1 VDSKN
6 AKFIFRKFYLPK
18 LEKIGNLL
26 GTFSL
31 TEKVIFWFFAFVLF
45 GSTFLMLKEINK
57 NFFAEVPKSGG
68 EIIEGLIGSPR
79 FINPLLAI
87 SNTDR
92 DLTALVYSGLLKA
105 TPDGK
110 VVPDLAENYE
120 ISEDGLI
127 YTVTLKED
135 ASFHDG
141 VAVTTEDI
149 AYTVRMSLDNI
160 VKSPK
165 RPNWEGVG
173 VKIIDQKQIQFI
185 LKTPYSP
192 FTENLTLGILPKH
205 IWEKVE
211 PEQFAFSQLNIEP
224 IGSGPYRIISTK
236 MNSSGIMEK
245 YELKPFTKYALG
257 EPYIS
262 KIIIRFYPNEETLI
276 NAYKKGYVEDINTI
290 SPEQALELEK
300 NGSRIENVPLP
311 RIFGIFF
318 NQNQNAV
325 FTNSEVRKALNKAVD
340 RERIVRE
347 VLSGFGTPIYGPVPT
362 TSQYFNKDIEGEFN
376 PQKAIELL
384 ESNGWEINEETKIRE
399 KTIKKVNTV
408 LEFELATSDAPELKA
423 AANIVKENWESVGAK
438 VTVKIFEIGDLNQ
451 NIIRPREYDAL
462 LFGEIIGRDMDLF
475 AFWHSSQR
483 NDPGLNI
490 ASYANAN
497 SDKLL
502 EQVRSSRDEEDRIEK
517 FFKFQ
522 ENIESDMPA
531 IFIYSP
537 DFIYI
542 TSNKIKGINLGQ
554 ITLPSERFFGV
565 HSWFIETENIW
576 KIFSR

>member
-1 VDSKN
+1 
-6 AKFIFRKFYLPK
+6 

>member
-1 VDSKN
+1 MDSKN

-31 TEKVIFWFFAFVLF
+31 TEKVIFWFFVFVLF
-45 GSTFLMLKEINK
+45 ISTFLMLKEINK
-57 NFFAEVPKSGG
+57 NFFVEVPKSGG

-141 VAVTTEDI
+141 VSVTTEDI

-160 VKSPK
+160 IKSPK
-165 RPNWEGVG
+165 RPNWEGVE

-211 PEQFAFSQLNIEP
+211 PEQFAFSQLNIKP
-224 IGSGPYRIISTK
+224 IGSGPYRIVSTK

-245 YELKPFTKYALG
+245 YELKPFTKYTLG

-262 KIIIRFYPNEETLI
+262 KITIKFYPNEEALI
-276 NAYKKGYVEDINTI
+276 NAYKKGYIEDINTI
-290 SPEQALELEK
+290 SPEQARELEK
-300 NGSRIENVPLP
+300 NGSRVENVPLP
-311 RIFGIFF
+311 RIFGVFF

-362 TSQYFNKDIEGEFN
+362 TSQYFNEDIEGEFN
-376 PQKAIELL
+376 LQEAIELL
-384 ESNGWEINEETKIRE
+384 ENNGWEINEETKIRE
-399 KTIKKVNTV
+399 KTIKKVKTS

-423 AANIVKENWESVGAK
+423 VANIVKENWESVGAK

-451 NIIRPREYDAL
+451 NIIRPRKYDAL

-502 EQVRSSRDEEDRIEK
+502 EQVRSSRNEEDRIEK

-522 ENIESDMPA
+522 ENIQSDIPA
-531 IFIYSP
+531 VFIYSP

-542 TSNKIKGINLGQ
+542 TSNKIKGMNLGQ

-565 HSWFIETENIW
+565 HSWFIETEDIW
-576 KIFSR
+576 KIFSK

>member
-1 VDSKN
+1 MDSKN

-110 VVPDLAENYE
+110 VVPDLAEHYE

-376 PQKAIELL
+376 PQEAIELL

-399 KTIKKVNTV
+399 KTIKKVSTT
-408 LEFELATSDAPELKA
+408 LEFEIATSDAPELKA

>member
-1 VDSKN
+1 MDSKN

-68 EIIEGLIGSPR
+68 EIIEGFIGSPR

-290 SPEQALELEK
+290 SPEQARELGK

>member
-110 VVPDLAENYE
+110 VVPDLAEHYE

-376 PQKAIELL
+376 PQEAIELL

-399 KTIKKVNTV
+399 KTIKKVSTT
-408 LEFELATSDAPELKA
+408 LEFEIATSDAPELKA

>member
-1 VDSKN
+1 
-6 AKFIFRKFYLPK
+6 

-68 EIIEGLIGSPR
+68 EIIEGFIGSPR

-290 SPEQALELEK
+290 SPEQARELGK

>member
-1 VDSKN
+1 MDSKN